1 MIQKYSKQPIQEL
14 YKQKKC
20 VYGELSPAYREY
32 IQERFT
38 NGCFDLHLIGGVAN
52 LILMSSKVCGNYLK
66 AKYPFVFMDE
76 FQDSDF
82 EQFNLFRRFAELGIT
97 SWAVG
102 DFNQSIYSFKSGSP
116 EYMEQLIGMESFQ
129 LFEMKINHR
138 CHSFIQEYANLFLS
152 IQNGETMA
160 VGPEGKSRIVRISI
174 PGAQYQFGEWLNQNL
189 EEIINMSGVEKKSN
203 IAVLG
208 RTHKTLEMVAEVLRI
223 PHRLH
228 RNLLINE
235 ERSVSGNILKQL
247 LMLTFNPREY
257 TTRDFIDSYFDNRVR
272 GIRRNIDSVKKTY

>member
-1 MIQKYSKQPIQEL
+1 
-14 YKQKKC
+14 
-20 VYGELSPAYREY
+20 
-32 IQERFT
+32 
-38 NGCFDLHLIGGVAN
+38 
-52 LILMSSKVCGNYLK
+52 
-66 AKYPFVFMDE
+66 MDE

-189 EEIINMSGVEKKSN
+189 EEIINMSGVEK
-203 IAVLG
+203 I
-208 RTHKTLEMVAEVLRI
+208 
-223 PHRLH
+223 
-228 RNLLINE
+228 
-235 ERSVSGNILKQL
+235 
-247 LMLTFNPREY
+247 EY
-257 TTRDFIDSYFDNRVR
+257 CCVGENA
-272 GIRRNIDSVKKTY
+272 

>member
-1 MIQKYSKQPIQEL
+1 
-14 YKQKKC
+14 
-20 VYGELSPAYREY
+20 
-32 IQERFT
+32 
-38 NGCFDLHLIGGVAN
+38 
-52 LILMSSKVCGNYLK
+52 MSSKVCGNYLK

-189 EEIINMSGVEKKSN
+189 EEIINMSGVEKN
-203 IAVLG
+203 
-208 RTHKTLEMVAEVLRI
+208 RI
-223 PHRLH
+223 
-228 RNLLINE
+228 LLCWG
-235 ERSVSGNILKQL
+235 ERIKLWKW
-247 LMLTFNPREY
+247 
-257 TTRDFIDSYFDNRVR
+257 
-272 GIRRNIDSVKKTY
+272 